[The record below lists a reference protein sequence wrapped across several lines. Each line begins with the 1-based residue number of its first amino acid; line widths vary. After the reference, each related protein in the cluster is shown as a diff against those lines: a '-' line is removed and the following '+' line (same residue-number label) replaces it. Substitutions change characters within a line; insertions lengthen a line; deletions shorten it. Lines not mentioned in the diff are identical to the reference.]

1 MSDNYFVPGTELQDN
16 NSLHPP
22 YDDRVEEPP
31 FVYLGF
37 KHPADIASDVPCDVY
52 HFEQAWKTARPVK
65 VFELIGKPLFLHEK
79 EIDDNAIGR
88 ELDTI
93 ISIMRQNNISIAI
106 PADKS
111 PRDVYR
117 FVTEVLFEQEVDDL
131 KMGGLGRNFI
141 YRDDYSS

>member
-1 MSDNYFVPGTELQDN
+1 MLDNYSVPHAEGQENPLQP
-16 NSLHPP
+16 L

-37 KHPADIASDVPCDVY
+37 KYPVDIASDLPGHVY
-52 HFEQAWKTARPVK
+52 SFEQAWKQARPVK
-65 VFELIGKPLFLHEK
+65 VFELLGKPSFLREK
-79 EIDDNAIGR
+79 EIDDNAVGK

-93 ISIMRQNNISIAI
+93 INIMRQNNISLAI